1 MITNR
6 FCYRVVTGWL
16 LVGVAASAGAQGV
29 PRDEY
34 PLPPASEIRPIESGQ
49 VGPEPGAPAGEEGEA
64 APIGGLEDMQ
74 KARDALDELLRAYE
88 GGNIAKFQQ
97 RLDPTMV
104 GYQVFLDGVRR
115 DIAAYRNLRINLTDT
130 QITAGPDLAVIQIA
144 WEKRFLSA
152 GAFTP
157 GIFTGRSTV
166 LMHRDG
172 DAWRLSAVA
181 LDNPFSSA
189 SGVLAR
195 FTVMPMGI
203 GINALDGDVPMQ
215 VEVVDPDMAGS
226 ESARDTVRSVR
237 VTVSSASGDRENLVL
252 PSVAPGVFRIL
263 TVPLLFE
270 PGTPVPG
277 NQLVEVP
284 GPGSITFRY
293 VDPNPGDNRPAS
305 TLTRVVR
312 AQ

>member
-97 RLDPTMV
+97 RLDPAMV

-195 FTVMPMGI
+195 LTVMPMSI
-203 GINALDGDVPMQ
+203 GINALDGDAPVQ
-215 VEVVDPDMAGS
+215 VEVVDADMAGG
-226 ESARDTVRSVR
+226 ESVR
-237 VTVSSASGDRENLVL
+237 VSVSSASGDRETLILSAV
-252 PSVAPGVFRIL
+252 SPGVFRTL
-263 TVPLLFE
+263 SVPLLFE
-270 PGTPVPG
+270 PGTPLPG
-277 NQLVEVP
+277 NEMVEVP

-293 VDPNPGDNRPAS
+293 VDPNPGDNRPSS
-305 TLTRVVR
+305 TLTRVLR
-312 AQ
+312 TQ